1 MSLLPPKE
9 QYENKHLRDGAKAP
23 KVTETSVLLATAG
36 RMIKTAMVDEYPSD
50 ARTRVHVIRW
60 RIPSLLNN
68 VTEDSYFNM
77 VSAGLAGSKK
87 TIENQQPNGRWEP
100 CSYEAEIRE
109 GREKSPEIFLGV
121 KWVDLNGA
129 PDLEYHNGAPVMN
142 INVSSKNDDS
152 DVKALVK
159 LLAKREIESDS
170 LQESTAEPEETTK
183 KKVSRKVK
191 R

>member
-9 QYENKHLRDGAKAP
+9 QYENKHLRDGNDAP

-36 RMIKTAMVDEYPSD
+36 RMIKTAMVDDYPDD
-50 ARTRVHVIRW
+50 ARSKVHVIRW
-60 RIPSLLNN
+60 RVPSLLNN
-68 VTEDSYFNM
+68 VTEDGYFNM

-87 TIENQQPNGRWEP
+87 TIENQQPNGNWEP
-100 CSYEAEIRE
+100 CDYEVEIRE

-129 PDLEYHNGAPVMN
+129 DELEYHNGAPVMN
-142 INVSSKNDDS
+142 INVKSNNEDN

-159 LLAKREIESDS
+159 LLAKREIESNEA
-170 LQESTAEPEETTK
+170 QEAPAEPETTP